1 MSKDNQRFDDYSF
14 GIWECQKCGCIYQ
27 TKGYDHPD
35 DPGDFNEICCEYY
48 ANSKRNWKR
57 HKWKL
62 IECISYAEYR
72 KNGGYG
78 AVNRKKA
85 DIQEYASVLEPS
97 DGVIDAG
104 DLVTSALSG
113 GKTRIQRK
121 NNSTNSMKY
130 SKQKAI
136 EVKKIQ
142 RKEQAIF
149 AREDKEGIFSEK
161 RELRKGYFSNNGCGC
176 VIFILFIILLIFII
190 LSNSPTKRVTNNV
203 DNNFQTVSTG
213 SVQSNS
219 SSHSLK
225 SNSSKYSLSQI
236 TAFRRALFSC
246 GEYAFQGIKR
256 TDVSDISS
264 GGMVINDN
272 GIPYDGRSG
281 VPYGMYLYS
290 SENGGTFI
298 KPTFVGYEVYSYNKP
313 SDILEKNMRKTGS
326 YSCVNFNENTR
337 FPFLRGNNVNYDFTN
352 LYDKSDLKLIR
363 NSIFASHG
371 YIFKSKDMVD
381 FFKKYPW
388 YTPSNNDLDNYTK
401 KEKDNV
407 KFIKKVEDNRE

>member
-72 KNGGYG
+72 KSGGYG

-85 DIQEYASVLEPS
+85 DIQESASVFE
-97 DGVIDAG
+97 DGAVLAVELIG
-104 DLVTSALSG
+104 SALA
-113 GKTRIQRK
+113 GKAIILRK
-121 NNSTNSMKY
+121 NDSTNCMQY

-176 VIFILFIILLIFII
+176 VIFILFIILLI
-190 LSNSPTKRVTNNV
+190 P
-203 DNNFQTVSTG
+203 
-213 SVQSNS
+213 
-219 SSHSLK
+219 
-225 SNSSKYSLSQI
+225 
-236 TAFRRALFSC
+236 
-246 GEYAFQGIKR
+246 
-256 TDVSDISS
+256 
-264 GGMVINDN
+264 
-272 GIPYDGRSG
+272 
-281 VPYGMYLYS
+281 
-290 SENGGTFI
+290 
-298 KPTFVGYEVYSYNKP
+298 
-313 SDILEKNMRKTGS
+313 
-326 YSCVNFNENTR
+326 
-337 FPFLRGNNVNYDFTN
+337 
-352 LYDKSDLKLIR
+352 
-363 NSIFASHG
+363 
-371 YIFKSKDMVD
+371 
-381 FFKKYPW
+381 
-388 YTPSNNDLDNYTK
+388 
-401 KEKDNV
+401 
-407 KFIKKVEDNRE
+407 